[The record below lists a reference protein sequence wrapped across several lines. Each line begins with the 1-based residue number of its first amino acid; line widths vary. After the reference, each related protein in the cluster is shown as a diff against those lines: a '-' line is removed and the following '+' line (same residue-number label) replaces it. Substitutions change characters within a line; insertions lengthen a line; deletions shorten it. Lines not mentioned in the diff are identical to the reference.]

1 MQLPL
6 PLLGAQGEGYG
17 NSDLPWDTLPFASIL
32 STGALRPCPQG
43 R

>member
-6 PLLGAQGEGYG
+6 PLLNAQGEGG
-17 NSDLPWDTLPFASIL
+17 NSDLSRDTLPFVSIL
-32 STGALRPCPQG
+32 NTGALRPRPQG